1 MLYTGLDYHKSFS
14 YIAFVNNK
22 GRIISQQKLPSN
34 GEIVDFLKEFG
45 ERIEVAIEAREALNL
60 KGLDKVDF

>member
-1 MLYTGLDYHKSFS
+1 MLYTSLDYHKSFS
-14 YIAFVNNK
+14 YITTVHNK
-22 GRIISQQKLPSN
+22 GKIISQQKLPSN